1 MNWGI
6 CKMGRFREEDPKG
19 EVGKNWG
26 INLFKFWGDK
36 I

>member
-19 EVGKNWG
+19 EGR
-26 INLFKFWGDK
+26 LEK
-36 I
+36 IGE